1 MAIENEK
8 FEELMMEVMDKTE
21 KTLTVLNSEYVSIRA
36 GRANPHILDKVLVD
50 YYGTPTPINQVGN
63 LSVTEGRCL
72 VIAPWDSSML
82 KVIEKQL
89 LAENIGITPSNDGK
103 VIRLVFPMLTEERR
117 KELVKQ
123 IKKLAE
129 DSKVAARN
137 VRRDARDALKKM
149 KNDKELS
156 EDEHAVCEKDVDK
169 VIAETVEKIDK
180 LCADK
185 EKDIMI
191 V

>member
-1 MAIENEK
+1 M
-8 FEELMMEVMDKTE
+8 
-21 KTLTVLNSEYVSIRA
+21 
-36 GRANPHILDKVLVD
+36 
-50 YYGTPTPINQVGN
+50 
-63 LSVTEGRCL
+63 
-72 VIAPWDSSML
+72 
-82 KVIEKQL
+82 
-89 LAENIGITPSNDGK
+89 
-103 VIRLVFPMLTEERR
+103 
-117 KELVKQ
+117 
-123 IKKLAE
+123 
-129 DSKVAARN
+129 
-137 VRRDARDALKKM
+137 DALKKM

>member
-1 MAIENEK
+1 M
-8 FEELMMEVMDKTE
+8 
-21 KTLTVLNSEYVSIRA
+21 
-36 GRANPHILDKVLVD
+36 
-50 YYGTPTPINQVGN
+50 
-63 LSVTEGRCL
+63 
-72 VIAPWDSSML
+72 
-82 KVIEKQL
+82 
-89 LAENIGITPSNDGK
+89 
-103 VIRLVFPMLTEERR
+103 
-117 KELVKQ
+117 
-123 IKKLAE
+123 
-129 DSKVAARN
+129 RN
-137 VRRDARDALKKM
+137 VRRDAMDALKKM